1 MADEKKEQS
10 QNPEPPK
17 IKLNGNGKHPTDK
30 LPTASGAL
38 PPKVKL
44 ETAQIKP
51 APPTLIPSA
60 PPATPGD
67 TRKESTLRLNL
78 PGSEITE
85 TAPPPVARKQ
95 TSRIEVPTVV
105 AGTPGVAKK
114 STARIELP
122 DTVLATP
129 GPKKDTKKVQ
139 LPDTVIELPAPAL
152 IKKQTTPVMLKKQT
166 TNLDTATTVAHLPSP
181 QEVKKTTARIELGD
195 AIGIGKPAPEPVA
208 PGART
213 IPRTVRIKQPEM
225 PPTVSLK
232 KPPAPVPTG
241 MPVAAGEVRKTETA
255 RIELPPET
263 IVEQPVTR
271 RKTIRIKRPG
281 AEGDEVPATRPP
293 LVIAREADEAP
304 GEQPPTLTGVR
315 MPKAQEADEP
325 GVIFT
330 ILAIAALLLVSTLIY
345 VLAAQTFALDLPFPG
360 KVL

>member
-1 MADEKKEQS
+1 
-10 QNPEPPK
+10 
-17 IKLNGNGKHPTDK
+17 
-30 LPTASGAL
+30 
-38 PPKVKL
+38 
-44 ETAQIKP
+44 
-51 APPTLIPSA
+51 
-60 PPATPGD
+60 
-67 TRKESTLRLNL
+67 
-78 PGSEITE
+78 
-85 TAPPPVARKQ
+85 
-95 TSRIEVPTVV
+95 
-105 AGTPGVAKK
+105 
-114 STARIELP
+114 
-122 DTVLATP
+122 
-129 GPKKDTKKVQ
+129 
-139 LPDTVIELPAPAL
+139 
-152 IKKQTTPVMLKKQT
+152 
-166 TNLDTATTVAHLPSP
+166 
-181 QEVKKTTARIELGD
+181 
-195 AIGIGKPAPEPVA
+195 
-208 PGART
+208 
-213 IPRTVRIKQPEM
+213 VRIKQPEM